1 MQPCPLCVSNQISF
15 FHQDARRDYLR
26 CQNCLLVFV
35 PKVGHLDPIAEKA
48 QYDLHQNSPDD
59 PGYRKFLSRLFNPLS
74 DRLQPGSCGLDFGCG
89 PGPTLSVMFDE
100 AGFEMT
106 NYDIFYAPDKEALNR
121 RYDFITATEVVEHL
135 SQPGQ
140 VLQKLW
146 QMLLP
151 GGYLGIM
158 TKQVVDVEAFA
169 RWHYKNDPTH
179 IAFFCRQS
187 FIWLADQWQVAPEF
201 IGSDVVFFK
210 KGGAPC

>member
-1 MQPCPLCVSNQISF
+1 MQPCPLCGSNQISF

-35 PKVGHLDPIAEKA
+35 PRVGHLDPTAEKA
-48 QYDLHQNSPDD
+48 QYDLHRNSPDD
-59 PGYRKFLSRLFNPLS
+59 PGYRKFLGRLFDPLVT
-74 DRLQPGSCGLDFGCG
+74 RLKPGSCGLDFGSG
-89 PGPTLSVMFDE
+89 PGPTLSVMLEE

-106 NYDIFYAPDKEALNR
+106 TYDIFYAPEKTVLNR

-140 VLQKLW
+140 VLAQLW

-151 GGYLGIM
+151 GGYLALM
-158 TKQVVDVEAFA
+158 TKQVIDAAAFA

-179 IAFFCRQS
+179 IAFFSRQT
-187 FIWLADQWQVAPEF
+187 FVWLGDQWQSKPEF
-201 IGSDVVFFK
+201 VESDVVFFK
-210 KGGAPC
+210 KVPAPR